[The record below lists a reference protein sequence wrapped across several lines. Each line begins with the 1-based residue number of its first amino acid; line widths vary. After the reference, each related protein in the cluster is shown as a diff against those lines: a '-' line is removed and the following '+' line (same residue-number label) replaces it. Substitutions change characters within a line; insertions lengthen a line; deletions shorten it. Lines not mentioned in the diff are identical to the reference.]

1 MSYDNLFLEFAPYPP
16 QPSTHLKNLE
26 QVKMVLQIK
35 EPIYVYLLSDD
46 ELLDVNTNVLNHDY
60 YTDIITFDY
69 RDDDDLGYAELL
81 ISYDRIVDNA
91 ETHKSSNKQELNR
104 VIIHGMLHLCGFN
117 DSTEKEKKIIRDKE
131 NYYLNTYC
139 ST

>member
-16 QPSTHLKNLE
+16 QPSTYLKNLE

-46 ELLDVNTNVLNHDY
+46 ELLEVNINVLNHDY

-69 RDDDDLGYAELL
+69 RDDNDLGYAELL